1 VIQTAE
7 LLENFCVCRVLLQDT
22 LVRLFCR
29 DELVQ
34 GAKGIRSPV
43 RQSAAKIFPA
53 HILLLLVDVADL
65 KPDVDLGER
74 TWRIVEDVAEAL

>member
-1 VIQTAE
+1 MIQTAE
-7 LLENFCVCRVLLQDT
+7 LLEDFCVCWILLKNT
-22 LVRLFCR
+22 LVRLFRR

-34 GAKGIRSPV
+34 RAEGISLSV
-43 RQSAAKIFPA
+43 RRRAATFFPT

-65 KPDVDLGER
+65 EPDVDLGEW